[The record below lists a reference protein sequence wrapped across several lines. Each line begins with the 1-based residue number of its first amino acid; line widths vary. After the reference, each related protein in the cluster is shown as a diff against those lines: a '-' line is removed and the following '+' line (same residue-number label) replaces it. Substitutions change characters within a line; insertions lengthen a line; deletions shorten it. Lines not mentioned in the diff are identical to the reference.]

1 MDPYAEPAASADD
14 PPPPPGG
21 GSAVKGFFVAIAVH
35 GGLLLLLLPICAL
48 GGVAGEA
55 VLMLG
60 VWLLAGFGLIQFIPI
75 IPLMLYYRRRDEPRT
90 VAGLALCAGLVLL
103 LSGGCTAM
111 IFVG

>member
-1 MDPYAEPAASADD
+1 MDPYTEPAASADD

-35 GGLLLLLLPICAL
+35 GGLLLLLLPVCAL
-48 GGVAGEA
+48 SSIAQGAL
-55 VLMLG
+55 VLGMF
-60 VWLLAGFGLIQFIPI
+60 LLAGFGLIQFIPI